1 MNKAQDVNWN
11 AVYSFWLVAQ
21 CGSFAEASRRLTSGT
36 IQGLHK
42 RVRQLEGVSGLNLRL
57 LRSRGVKG
65 VELTEAG
72 RQVQQLVNP
81 VFSSFDHLTAELRGE
96 KTGTLRVA
104 TTALGAYNYIPRIL
118 ADFRAAFPTVSVSVR
133 IRSEAEVI
141 ALAESGLVDF
151 AIAAA
156 PAHSERLTVTA
167 KTRISFHLVA
177 SRDHRW
183 PAGSLSWGQV
193 LEQPLIVPERVSGI
207 RLSLEDL
214 LTRRKLIS
222 KLVVSAEVTS
232 AELAVEL
239 VRSGFGVALIPYAP
253 RLAESL
259 VDLCVVDVPPGLTEK
274 NIAVMHNEELYL
286 PAFMKR
292 FREIAALAIRAG
304 REIK

>member
-1 MNKAQDVNWN
+1 MSKAQDVNWN

-207 RLSLEDL
+207 RLSLED
-214 LTRRKLIS
+214 R
-222 KLVVSAEVTS
+222 
-232 AELAVEL
+232 
-239 VRSGFGVALIPYAP
+239 FG
-253 RLAESL
+253 
-259 VDLCVVDVPPGLTEK
+259 DL
-274 NIAVMHNEELYL
+274 
-286 PAFMKR
+286 
-292 FREIAALAIRAG
+292 
-304 REIK
+304 

>member
-1 MNKAQDVNWN
+1 
-11 AVYSFWLVAQ
+11 
-21 CGSFAEASRRLTSGT
+21 
-36 IQGLHK
+36 
-42 RVRQLEGVSGLNLRL
+42 
-57 LRSRGVKG
+57 VKG

-156 PAHSERLTVTA
+156 PAHSERLTATA

-274 NIAVMHNEELYL
+274 NIAVMHNNELYQ
-286 PAFMKR
+286 PTYMRR
-292 FREIAALAIRAG
+292 FLEIAALAIRAG
-304 REIK
+304 REIN